1 IQFNSIIQIITYG
14 VKMASIDYFECEDC
28 GFKWKD
34 QGPLFFFLNEKEE
47 IEEYILLR
55 NIMDLDKDSP
65 ISGDIVET
73 YCANCDRK
81 IKIYVI
87 SFIKKPLNE
96 EEAIDLIESLA
107 SENKISNEHLR
118 PYIRK
123 SDLKDDGFLV
133 DLSRNFHSSKGYSCP
148 NCNSEIPKHI
158 LSRNACPKCGGII
171 KVVDGMCLDKL

>member
-1 IQFNSIIQIITYG
+1 
-14 VKMASIDYFECEDC
+14 MASIDYFECEDC

-34 QGPLFFFLNEKEE
+34 QGPLFFFLNENEE

-55 NIMDLDKDSP
+55 TAMDLDKDSP

-73 YCANCDRK
+73 YCIKCDRK

-87 SFIKKPLNE
+87 SFIKKPFTE
-96 EEAIDLIESLA
+96 DEAIALIEKLA
-107 SENKISNEHLR
+107 EENKISNTNLK
-118 PYIRK
+118 PYIKK
-123 SDLKDDGFLV
+123 SDLKDDGFIV
-133 DLSRNFHSSKGYSCP
+133 DLSRNFHGLKKYSCP
-148 NCNSEIPKHI
+148 SCNAEIPKYI

>member
-1 IQFNSIIQIITYG
+1 
-14 VKMASIDYFECEDC
+14 MASIDYFECEDC

-34 QGPLFFFLNEKEE
+34 QGPLFFFLNENEE

-55 NIMDLDKDSP
+55 TALDLDKDSP

-73 YCANCDRK
+73 YCINCDRK

-87 SFIKKPLNE
+87 SFIKKPFTE
-96 EEAIDLIESLA
+96 DEAIALIEKLA
-107 SENKISNEHLR
+107 EENKISNTNLK
-118 PYIRK
+118 PYIKK
-123 SDLKDDGFLV
+123 SDLKDDGFIV
-133 DLSRNFHSSKGYSCP
+133 DLSRNFHGLKKYSCP
-148 NCNSEIPKHI
+148 SCNAEIPKYI